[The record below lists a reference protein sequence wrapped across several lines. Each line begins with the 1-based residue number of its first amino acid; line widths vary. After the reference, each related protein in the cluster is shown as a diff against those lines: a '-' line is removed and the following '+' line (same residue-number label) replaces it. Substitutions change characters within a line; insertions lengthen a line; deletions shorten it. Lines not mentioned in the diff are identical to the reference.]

1 MCVCVRVCACVCV
14 RLNEAIHTHTHC
26 IQCSK
31 PGVSLVEKSA
41 HSDTRRHAL
50 TYAYILNESYS
61 VLLSIENTFYREYIL
76 SIDLDERVIL
86 GARNHEI

>member
-50 TYAYILNESYS
+50 TYAYIFSVGTWTNESYS
-61 VLLSIENTFYREYIL
+61 VLLSIENTFYTEYIL
-76 SIDLDERVIL
+76 
-86 GARNHEI
+86 